1 MRRPR
6 LHGAPGAA
14 EPAALGLLRGPG
26 RARGSRPRRVGSGRG
41 RGWGG
46 RAAARNGV
54 RTAGTVVA
62 AAGGA
67 RARAGNRQGSGV
79 SRSRCGDRCQGNR
92 LRLFAGLAA
101 PPPRRSHNPPPHS
114 GFAQARP
121 RRAQPS
127 ASETDPRTPPH
138 CADQKTGYGG
148 RAAAGALRRGLALPR
163 LRRAQ
168 AGGGPCHAL
177 QLSRPQFPLL
187 AAERRADLDV
197 RPRGCP

>member
-26 RARGSRPRRVGSGRG
+26 RARGSRPRGVGSGRG

-54 RTAGTVVA
+54 RTVVTVVA

-92 LRLFAGLAA
+92 LRLFAGLVA
-101 PPPRRSHNPPPHS
+101 PPPRRSHNRPPPPGLRRRGHAGLS
-114 GFAQARP
+114 LLPPRQTPGPLLIAQT
-121 RRAQPS
+121 RRL
-127 ASETDPRTPPH
+127 
-138 CADQKTGYGG
+138 
-148 RAAAGALRRGLALPR
+148 AAAGGLRRGLALPR

-168 AGGGPCHAL
+168 AGGRPCHAL
-177 QLSRPQFPLL
+177 HLSRPQFPLL

-197 RPRGCP
+197 RPRGCS

>member
-26 RARGSRPRRVGSGRG
+26 RARGSRPRGVGSGRG

-101 PPPRRSHNPPPHS
+101 PPPRRSHNPPPTPGLRRRGHAGPS
-114 GFAQARP
+114 LLPPRQTPGPLLIAQT
-121 RRAQPS
+121 RRLAT
-127 ASETDPRTPPH
+127 A
-138 CADQKTGYGG
+138 GG
-148 RAAAGALRRGLALPR
+148 LRRGRCGEDSLCLGSAVR
-163 LRRAQ
+163 ERVGDRATPYSSP
-168 AGGGPCHAL
+168 G
-177 QLSRPQFPLL
+177 LSFPFWPQSVGLT
-187 AAERRADLDV
+187 
-197 RPRGCP
+197 